1 MLPLRSLLFVP
12 GNRERFLAKLG
23 ALRPDAAILDLED
36 SIPAAEKEAA
46 RESVRAVLRSGR
58 LPDLPL
64 FVRVNDFRTG
74 LTADDIA
81 AVVTPRLAGVF
92 LPKVEHPD
100 ELREANRLLAL
111 AEAREGLEIGCTRL
125 IPIVETVRGIQRAA
139 ELAECR
145 HRLLGLNFGYDD
157 FALDLGVQRT
167 RDGLETMYPRAR
179 LALAARSAGLLAIDG
194 PYADFGDPSAG
205 SGQALAGL
213 EAECRVSRQLG
224 FSGKQCIHPSQ
235 IEPINRAFS
244 PSAEE
249 VERARAIIAAYDQAA
264 SRGHG
269 STGLGRSMVD
279 APVVERARRL
289 LALWGD
295 RVPREPEK

>member
-1 MLPLRSLLFVP
+1 VTPLRSLLFVP

-23 ALRPDAAILDLED
+23 ELRPDAAILDLED
-36 SIPAAEKEAA
+36 SIPAGEKEAA
-46 RESVRAVLRSGR
+46 REAVRAVLRSGR
-58 LPDLPL
+58 LADLPL

-81 AVVTPRLAGVF
+81 AVVAPRLAGVF

-111 AEAREGLEIGCTRL
+111 AEARAGLEIGCTGL

-139 ELAECR
+139 ELAEYR

-157 FALDLGVQRT
+157 FALDLGVSRT

-179 LALAARSAGLLAIDG
+179 LALAARSADLLAIDG
-194 PYADFGDPSAG
+194 PYADFGDP
-205 SGQALAGL
+205 AGL

-224 FSGKQCIHPSQ
+224 FSGKQCIHPNQ
-235 IEPINRAFS
+235 IEPINGAFS

-249 VERARAIIAAYDQAA
+249 VERARAIVAAYEQAA
-264 SRGHG
+264 SGGHG
-269 STGLGRSMVD
+269 STRLGRSMVD
-279 APVVERARRL
+279 APLVERARRL

-295 RVPREPEK
+295 GAMVERKK

>member
-1 MLPLRSLLFVP
+1 MEAVPPLRSLLFVP

-23 ALRPDAAILDLED
+23 ELRPDAAILDLED
-36 SIPAAEKEAA
+36 SIPAGEKEAA
-46 RESVRAVLRSGR
+46 REAVRAVLRSGR
-58 LPDLPL
+58 LADLPL

-81 AVVTPRLAGVF
+81 AVVAPRLAGVF

-111 AEAREGLEIGCTRL
+111 AEARAGLEIGCTGL

-139 ELAECR
+139 ELAEYH

-157 FALDLGVQRT
+157 FALDLGVSRT

-179 LALAARSAGLLAIDG
+179 LALAARSADLLAIDG
-194 PYADFGDPSAG
+194 PYADFGDP
-205 SGQALAGL
+205 AGL

-224 FSGKQCIHPSQ
+224 FSGKQCIHPAQ
-235 IEPINRAFS
+235 IPIVNRVFS

-249 VERARAIIAAYDQAA
+249 IARAQSIVAAYDEAA
-264 SRGHG
+264 RQGHG
-269 STGLGRSMVD
+269 STRSGHQMID
-279 APVVERARRL
+279 CPVVQQARRL
-289 LALWGD
+289 LELASEIERLDIG
-295 RVPREPEK
+295 